1 MRDFPISVIFYV
13 KEEHM
18 VDYYLNVTEDY
29 FGNINNVESIKC
41 FKVKVSLILSVNNT
55 ALLDEEMNQIVE
67 RLKASPN
74 VSEAV
79 IAYGTSNKIK
89 VTLSERI
96 SVKIADNTLKL
107 EDFIDSDLINNYD
120 FEMEITT
127 KSLFGCVKFKL
138 VETGRGK
145 AAELKQ
151 IIKERNYPFLD
162 FDHNE

>member
-1 MRDFPISVIFYV
+1 MIFYV

-18 VDYYLNVTEDY
+18 IDYYLNVTEDY
-29 FGNINNVESIKC
+29 FWNINNVESIKC

-79 IAYGTSNKIK
+79 IAYSTSNKIK

>member
-1 MRDFPISVIFYV
+1 
-13 KEEHM
+13 
-18 VDYYLNVTEDY
+18 
-29 FGNINNVESIKC
+29 
-41 FKVKVSLILSVNNT
+41 
-55 ALLDEEMNQIVE
+55 
-67 RLKASPN
+67 
-74 VSEAV
+74 
-79 IAYGTSNKIK
+79 
-89 VTLSERI
+89 LSERI

-107 EDFIDSDLINNYD
+107 EDFIDSDLINNCD

-145 AAELKQ
+145 AAEIKQ